1 MSSEGAGMPAPDGTD
16 LSASGQPRT
25 TGAAGASPIEGAALP
40 PRPIWAVEDQGQR
53 LAELIGADPGVR
65 EAPLRR
71 DVRSLG
77 RLLGDILCEQEGP
90 SLFEL
95 VEELRRLTIRNR
107 ELHGEE
113 VVAPGALP
121 TPAKEQRESSPP
133 PSAVSANLLAR
144 AEGGIADL
152 PLEAAHALT
161 KAFATFF
168 ELTNLAETNHR
179 KRRRRAHEIL
189 GLPPLP
195 GSFEGTLVRMR
206 DAGIAADVALEWLQ
220 SVEVVPVFTAHPT
233 EVARRT
239 VRFKRRRISA
249 ELALLDSLPL
259 TDAEALAHQRA
270 IAAEIAALW
279 ESDEVRARRPTVLDE
294 VALGLDYYRD
304 VIIEVLPE
312 LYAGMA
318 DSFRRVYG
326 RDVPLDRL
334 PDVVRF
340 GSWIGGDRDGN
351 PYVTPEVTR
360 QALAFARDT
369 VLDYYITAMEALV
382 ERLSPSTRQ
391 VGISEEL
398 QQAIAHYEETLRSPD
413 PSPSARSPHEPYRRF
428 LSHMWRRLSAAR
440 QQSGP
445 DAYASADAF
454 AADLEIIRASL
465 DDHAGGRLAR
475 EWIDPLLR
483 RARTF
488 GFHLHTLDVRQHA
501 RVLRQALKELSGGSG
516 LGAEDSERPLPES
529 PSAQTTE
536 LLETLRTVASLKA
549 TNPSQA
555 IRSFVISGAE
565 SAADARAVLWLA
577 ELAGVQVKG
586 TGDGRDPG
594 LQPVPLFESIA
605 DLRAAP
611 GICRS
616 LWSAPDYRRYLDSWG
631 MTQEVMLGYSDS
643 NKDGGFLCGSW
654 KLFEAQTRLTRV
666 GRDCGVPISFFHGRG
681 GPVSRGGAPVG
692 RAVAAQP
699 PGSVEGRLRVTEQ
712 GEVVSFKYANR
723 GTAQFQMELLA
734 ASVMA
739 HGVGTARED
748 EPRVRSELE
757 FEEAMRALSDLS
769 HAAYRELVEH
779 PDLVTYYERASPVE
793 ELALLNIGSRP
804 ARRAGA
810 RTLETLR
817 AIPWVFAWTQNRH
830 MVPGWY
836 GVGSAILGFLDRR
849 GRSGEEQ
856 LRRMFECCRPLRS
869 VVDEV
874 EKTLPQV
881 DLEVARAYAGLV
893 PDARIRGEILGMVEE
908 EYHRTVDA
916 ILRVTGGRVL
926 LDRFPRF
933 RRRLSRRLPA
943 LNRVG
948 LEQVELVRRLREA
961 KHRGHLR
968 DEDLVPVLLSINC
981 VAAGLGWTG

>member
-16 LSASGQPRT
+16 LSASGQPRA

-113 VVAPGALP
+113 VVAPGAPP
-121 TPAKEQRESSPP
+121 TPATDQRESSPP

-326 RDVPLDRL
+326 RDVALDRF

-360 QALAFARDT
+360 QALALARDT

-398 QQAIAHYEETLRSPD
+398 QQAITHYEETLRSPD
-413 PSPSARSPHEPYRRF
+413 PSPSAPACRRPRPRSARSP
-428 LSHMWRRLSAAR
+428 WR
-440 QQSGP
+440 P
-445 DAYASADAF
+445 
-454 AADLEIIRASL
+454 
-465 DDHAGGRLAR
+465 
-475 EWIDPLLR
+475 
-483 RARTF
+483 
-488 GFHLHTLDVRQHA
+488 
-501 RVLRQALKELSGGSG
+501 
-516 LGAEDSERPLPES
+516 
-529 PSAQTTE
+529 
-536 LLETLRTVASLKA
+536 
-549 TNPSQA
+549 
-555 IRSFVISGAE
+555 
-565 SAADARAVLWLA
+565 
-577 ELAGVQVKG
+577 
-586 TGDGRDPG
+586 
-594 LQPVPLFESIA
+594 
-605 DLRAAP
+605 
-611 GICRS
+611 
-616 LWSAPDYRRYLDSWG
+616 
-631 MTQEVMLGYSDS
+631 
-643 NKDGGFLCGSW
+643 
-654 KLFEAQTRLTRV
+654 
-666 GRDCGVPISFFHGRG
+666 
-681 GPVSRGGAPVG
+681 
-692 RAVAAQP
+692 
-699 PGSVEGRLRVTEQ
+699 
-712 GEVVSFKYANR
+712 
-723 GTAQFQMELLA
+723 
-734 ASVMA
+734 
-739 HGVGTARED
+739 
-748 EPRVRSELE
+748 
-757 FEEAMRALSDLS
+757 
-769 HAAYRELVEH
+769 
-779 PDLVTYYERASPVE
+779 
-793 ELALLNIGSRP
+793 RP
-804 ARRAGA
+804 AR
-810 RTLETLR
+810 
-817 AIPWVFAWTQNRH
+817 NR
-830 MVPGWY
+830 PG
-836 GVGSAILGFLDRR
+836 RR
-849 GRSGEEQ
+849 DCPRSQ
-856 LRRMFECCRPLRS
+856 
-869 VVDEV
+869 
-874 EKTLPQV
+874 
-881 DLEVARAYAGLV
+881 
-893 PDARIRGEILGMVEE
+893 
-908 EYHRTVDA
+908 
-916 ILRVTGGRVL
+916 
-926 LDRFPRF
+926 
-933 RRRLSRRLPA
+933 
-943 LNRVG
+943 
-948 LEQVELVRRLREA
+948 
-961 KHRGHLR
+961 
-968 DEDLVPVLLSINC
+968 
-981 VAAGLGWTG
+981 